1 MLQFETN
8 LTPRGYEKSHLKAA
22 KDLEIQAYKLKME
35 SCEINSDLLKTMIP
49 SFAKSDKTSDEPK
62 KGLLHSPPALH
73 PSKSKVTIE
82 DKLLCPNVWTY
93 RNAFFFTGTIGT
105 TIGYGNVYPSTYHGK
120 LFCIF
125 YALTAIPI
133 FGYVNY
139 RVAGKVSIRKCLFR
153 NHFLLKTAYL
163 RKSVDTE
170 VKAF

>member
-1 MLQFETN
+1 VKIIKQSAQLRHDKDLLQIKM
-8 LTPRGYEKSHLKAA
+8 EKLLAA

-35 SCEINSDLLKTMIP
+35 SCEINSNLLKTMIP
-49 SFAKSDKTSDEPK
+49 SFAKSDATSNEKSK

-73 PSKSKVTIE
+73 PSKSKVTIQE
-82 DKLLCPNVWTY
+82 KLLCPNVWTY

-139 RVAGKVSIRKCLFR
+139 RVAGRVFDHKIF
-153 NHFLLKTAYL
+153 
-163 RKSVDTE
+163 
-170 VKAF
+170 

>member
-1 MLQFETN
+1 MQ
-8 LTPRGYEKSHLKAA
+8 SHLKAA

-49 SFAKSDKTSDEPK
+49 SFAKSDQTSDETSK

-73 PSKSKVTIE
+73 PSKSKVTIQ

-139 RVAGKVSIRKCLFR
+139 RVAGRVF
-153 NHFLLKTAYL
+153 NHFFT
-163 RKSVDTE
+163 KSFSLISTNTQVQ
-170 VKAF
+170 AS